1 MNEILRKLDMLKQ
14 PSNIGYVWA
23 AKDLMSVLSCW
34 DFQLFE
40 QKILKVEKELTALGA
55 IAPSFII
62 IKSEFFL
69 SALAASKL
77 CLLSDLRLFS
87 VQTALDYFLD
97 SRFSQEKTEVS
108 GSNKASP
115 ANSNSQAAQT
125 AQTDRSGFIYLVE
138 NESTDLCKIGYS
150 KDVFRRVADMQV
162 SNPIKIIILYRYFTI
177 DAPKL
182 ESDLHKYYKLQ
193 HLRGEWFKLTSYQKN
208 SFLSTASAL
217 DREIE
222 KSVELLGASD
232 SSARIEFLAGFS
244 ASDISSNNQ
253 NAIVN
258 KTAKKIQS
266 RLSRQGVSVVLD
278 EVRTELRNQL
288 DFIKD
293 ESKAEKIV
301 ERYFIDAA
309 NKKKIAASAKL
320 ATTTSLEANKAVICA
335 FETHCSN
342 NIEPAKIN
350 PAIIPKISTANQISS
365 TKKYQIEPKIES
377 KSAVFV
383 LPPAAPVAQVLGL
396 ESYLK
401 TINLEKISIDKNIRK
416 AQFELSKKHIKLTLK
431 ELLAAKIKY
440 KLTGVE
446 LAIAIETT
454 LSLQK
459 T

>member
-1 MNEILRKLDMLKQ
+1 MNEIIRKLDMLKQ

-23 AKDLMSVLSCW
+23 AKDLMSVLNCW
-34 DFQLFE
+34 DFLLFE
-40 QKILKVEKELTALGA
+40 QKILKVRESC
-55 IAPSFII
+55 APSFLM

-87 VQTALDYFLD
+87 VQAALDYFLD
-97 SRFSQEKTEVS
+97 SRFTQEKTEVS
-108 GSNKASP
+108 GLNKASP

-125 AQTDRSGFIYLVE
+125 DRSGFIYLVE
-138 NESTDLCKIGYS
+138 NEATDLCKIGYS

-162 SNPIKIIILYRYFTI
+162 SNPIKIIILYRYFSI

-222 KSVELLGASD
+222 KSFQLLGASSD

-253 NAIVN
+253 DAINKNDVN

-278 EVRTELRNQL
+278 DVRTELRNQL

-301 ERYFIDAA
+301 EMYFLEMYFIDDAA
-309 NKKKIAASAKL
+309 NKKEATAS
-320 ATTTSLEANKAVICA
+320 
-335 FETHCSN
+335 
-342 NIEPAKIN
+342 AKIN
-350 PAIIPKISTANQISS
+350 PAIIPKIITPNQISS

-401 TINLEKISIDKNIRK
+401 TINLEEITIDKNIRK

-431 ELLAAKIKY
+431 ELLAAKNKY
-440 KLTGVE
+440 KLTGIK
-446 LAIAIETT
+446 LAIAIQTT
-454 LSLQK
+454 LSLEK